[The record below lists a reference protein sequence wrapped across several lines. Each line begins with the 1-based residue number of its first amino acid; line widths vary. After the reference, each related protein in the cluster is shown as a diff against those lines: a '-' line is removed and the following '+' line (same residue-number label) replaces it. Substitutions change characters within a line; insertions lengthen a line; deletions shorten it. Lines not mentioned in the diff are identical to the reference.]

1 MCAKHWGLAIFF
13 WLYAGNAFAAPTIE
27 HWVADNGTRV
37 YFVETHE
44 LPMFEVELVFD
55 AGSVRDPAAKHG
67 LAALTARML
76 NEGAGELDVEAIA
89 RRFEAVGA
97 EFGASSEREMASLS
111 LRSLSDRSYR
121 QPAVELFAAIAGRPT
136 FPEASLTRER
146 SRALVGLEQ
155 LKQSPGDLAAKTLM
169 ERVYGAHPYAAYPD
183 GDEAGLTSIA
193 RADLVDFHRRF
204 YVGANAVLAIVGD
217 LSKNQARRLV
227 ARLLANVPRGEKAAP
242 LPEVPPLASAAEVK
256 QSYPSTQS
264 HVLLGAPGMARNDP
278 DYFPLFV
285 GNFILGGS
293 GLISRLSQEIREK
306 QGLSY
311 SVYSYFSP
319 LRQRGPFVMGLQTKN
334 AERARA
340 TQLMRATLARFMDEG
355 PSEEELAAA
364 KRNLTG
370 GFPLRIDSN
379 RKIADYL
386 VAIGFY
392 QLPLDYLDKFIPS
405 VQAVTREQIM
415 AAFRRRI
422 DPTRL
427 VAVVVGG

>member
-1 MCAKHWGLAIFF
+1 MCAKRWSLVILF
-13 WLYAGNAFAAPTIE
+13 WLCAGNALASPTIE
-27 HWVADNGTRV
+27 HWVTDNGTRV

-55 AGSVRDPAAKHG
+55 AGSVRDPADKRG

-76 NEGAGELDVEAIA
+76 NEGAGELDVEEIA
-89 RRFEAVGA
+89 RRFESVGA
-97 EFGASSEREMASLS
+97 EFGASSERETASLS
-111 LRSLSDRSYR
+111 LRSLSDRGLR
-121 QPAVELFAAIAGRPT
+121 QPAVELFAAIAGQPT

-155 LKQSPGDLAAKTLM
+155 LKQSPGDLAAKALM
-169 ERVYGAHPYAAYPD
+169 ERVYGSHPYAAYPD
-183 GDEAGLTSIA
+183 GDAAGLNGIA
-193 RADLVDFHRRF
+193 RADLIDFHRRF

-217 LSKNQARRLV
+217 LSKNQARRL
-227 ARLLANVPRGEKAAP
+227 ATRLLAKVPRGEKAAP
-242 LPEVPPLASAAEVK
+242 LPEVRPLAAAAEVK
-256 QSYPSTQS
+256 QVYPSTQS

-340 TQLMRATLARFMDEG
+340 TQLMRATLARFIEEG

-386 VAIGFY
+386 VVIGFY

-427 VAVVVGG
+427 VSVVVGG

>member
-1 MCAKHWGLAIFF
+1 MCAKRWGLAIFF
-13 WLYAGNAFAAPTIE
+13 WLWAGSAFAAPAIE

-55 AGSVRDPAAKHG
+55 AGSVRDPADKHG

-76 NEGAGELDVEAIA
+76 NEGAGELGVEEIA

-121 QPAVELFAAIAGRPT
+121 QPAAELFAAIAGRPT
-136 FPEASLTRER
+136 FPEQSLMRER
-146 SRALVGLEQ
+146 SRMLVGLEQ

-169 ERVYGAHPYAAYPD
+169 ERVYGAHPYAAYPG
-183 GDEAGLTSIA
+183 GDEAGLNGIA

-217 LSKNQARRLV
+217 LSKNQARRL
-227 ARLLANVPRGEKAAP
+227 ATRLLAKVPRGEKAPP
-242 LPEVPPLASAAEVK
+242 LPEVPPLAAAAEIK
-256 QSYPSTQS
+256 QPYPASQS
-264 HVLLGAPGMARNDP
+264 HILLGAPGMARNDP

-340 TQLMRATLARFMDEG
+340 MRLMRATLAQFMDEG
-355 PSEEELAAA
+355 PSVEELAAA

-386 VAIGFY
+386 VVIGFY
-392 QLPLDYLDKFIPS
+392 QLPLDYLDNFIPN

-415 AAFRRRI
+415 AAFRRHL
-422 DPTRL
+422 DPSRL
-427 VAVVVGG
+427 VSVVVGG